1 MSQKIVPLKN
11 GAIIKLWTFKD
22 DGTHVNVSGECDAQE
37 HIQALIERKDP
48 LVDQLRNTYLESADY
63 DLALEVEKD
72 ALIEYVKK
80 HAETADA
87 TRCTAIEGNKDLP
100 SRVSAPRADS
110 WATGILMVCAIL

>member
-1 MSQKIVPLKN
+1 MVPIKS

-110 WATGILMVCAIL
+110 WATGILTVCAIL